1 MRRRAATGREC
12 VMHRERGRPRWE
24 RFSLFYYIAARLYD
38 VIANGM
44 NFLPEQMKILSR
56 FGSP

>member
-1 MRRRAATGREC
+1 MR
-12 VMHRERGRPRWE
+12 RERGRPRWE
-24 RFSLFYYIAARLYD
+24 RFSLFYYIAARLHD